1 MPSHVRPFVRR
12 KTKLSFSRLVKPFND
27 ALSLITPLK
36 SRSNRPLTFTFEHQL
51 NSLIWFHLHEHS
63 SGRELLQVLEQD
75 SFAKDYIAP
84 PDGVSKS
91 AFFEAMN
98 SRGVEQLLEVY
109 HILQRQA
116 KGQLPNRHPDLGE
129 LVAIDGTLID
139 AVASMYW
146 ADYRDGSK
154 KAKVHL
160 GFDLNRTIPEKLF
173 LSSGKADERPFVS
186 KILKPG
192 QTGVMDRYYQCHK
205 NFDEWQADEKHFV
218 CRIRKSTRKTV
229 IEQYDVPEG
238 SHVFLDVQAM
248 LGTPNQ
254 NQTERPVRVVGYK
267 VDNKEFYVATDRF
280 DLTAEEVALVY
291 KLRWDVE
298 IFFGWWKRHLK
309 VYHLIARSAHG
320 LMAQILGGLITYL
333 LLAIY
338 CQEEHQEKV
347 SINRVREL
355 RIKIRNEHAQIMD
368 DPDLYNNDEPLP
380 SDSEQGH
387 PPSAT
392 S

>member
-1 MPSHVRPFVRR
+1 MPRHFRPCTRS
-12 KTKLSFSRLVKPFND
+12 TIPFSYVRLVKPVND
-27 ALSLITPLK
+27 ALPLITPLK
-36 SRSNRPLTFTFEHQL
+36 SGSNRPLTFTFEHQL
-51 NSLIWFHLHEHS
+51 NSLIWFHLHEHA
-63 SGRELLQVLEQD
+63 SGRELLQVLDQD
-75 SFAKDYIAP
+75 VFAREHIAP
-84 PDGVSKS
+84 PDGVSRS

-98 SRGVEQLLEVY
+98 SRGVEQLLQMY
-109 HILQRQA
+109 HLLQRQA
-116 KGQLPNRHPDLGE
+116 KGLLPNRHPDLGE

-160 GFDLNRTIPEKLF
+160 GFDLNRSIPEKLF

-186 KILKPG
+186 KILTPG

-205 NFDEWQADEKHFV
+205 NFDEWQTAEKHFV
-218 CRIRKSTRKTV
+218 CRIRKSTRKTIV
-229 IEQYDVPEG
+229 EQYAVPEG
-238 SHVFLDVQAM
+238 SHIFLDVLAR

-254 NQTERPVRVVGYK
+254 NQTEKPVRVVGYRIEK
-267 VDNKEFYVATDRF
+267 KDFYVATDRF
-280 DLTAEEVALVY
+280 DLSAEDIALIY

-298 IFFGWWKRHLK
+298 IFFGWWKQHLK

-338 CQEEHQEKV
+338 CQEQHQEKV
-347 SINRVREL
+347 SLNRVREL
-355 RIKIRNEHAQIMD
+355 RINIRNELALMTGGND
-368 DPDLYNNDEPLP
+368 MPD
-380 SDSEQGH
+380 EQPDIPTDIG
-387 PPSAT
+387 PPSYA
-392 S
+392 SI

>member
-1 MPSHVRPFVRR
+1 MPRHFRPFTRS
-12 KTKLSFSRLVKPFND
+12 TFPFSYLRLVKPVKV
-27 ALSLITPLK
+27 ALPLITPLE
-36 SRSNRPLTFTFEHQL
+36 SGSNRPLTFTFEHQL
-51 NSLIWFHLHEHS
+51 NSLIWFHLHEHA
-63 SGRELLQVLEQD
+63 SGRELLQVLDQD
-75 SFAKDYIAP
+75 AFAREHIAP
-84 PDGVSKS
+84 PDGVSRS

-98 SRGVEQLLEVY
+98 SRGVEQLLEMY
-109 HILQRQA
+109 HLLQHQA
-116 KGQLPNRHPDLGE
+116 KGLLPNRHPDLGE

-160 GFDLNRTIPEKLF
+160 GFDLNRSIPEKLF

-186 KILKPG
+186 KILTPG

-205 NFDEWQADEKHFV
+205 NFDEWQRDTKHFV
-218 CRIRKSTRKTV
+218 CRIRKGTRKTIV
-229 IEQYDVPEG
+229 EQYAVTEG
-238 SHVFLDVQAM
+238 SHVFLDVLAH

-254 NQTERPVRVVGYK
+254 NQTEKPVRVVGYRIE
-267 VDNKEFYVATDRF
+267 NKDFYVATDRF
-280 DLTAEEVALVY
+280 DLSAEDIALIY

-298 IFFGWWKRHLK
+298 IFFGWWKQHLK

-338 CQEEHQEKV
+338 CQDQHQEKV
-347 SINRVREL
+347 SLNRVREL
-355 RIKIRNEHAQIMD
+355 RINIRNELAQM
-368 DPDLYNNDEPLP
+368 LGANDEREGPDNL
-380 SDSEQGH
+380 SDLGLG
-387 PPSAT
+387 PPSHAT

>member
-1 MPSHVRPFVRR
+1 M
-12 KTKLSFSRLVKPFND
+12 
-27 ALSLITPLK
+27 
-36 SRSNRPLTFTFEHQL
+36 TFTFEHQL
-51 NSLIWFHLHEHS
+51 DSLIWFHLHEHS

-98 SRGVEQLLEVY
+98 SRGVEQLLEMY

-173 LSSGKADERPFVS
+173 LSAGKADERPFVS
-186 KILKPG
+186 KILAPG

-218 CRIRKSTRKTV
+218 CRIRKSTRKAIV
-229 IEQYDVPEG
+229 EQHEVPEG
-238 SHVFLDVQAM
+238 SHVFLDVNAL

-254 NQTERPVRVVGYK
+254 NQTEKPVRVVGYK

-298 IFFGWWKRHLK
+298 IFFGWWKQHLK

-355 RIKIRNEHAQIMD
+355 RIKIRNEHTQMMD
-368 DPDLYNNDEPLP
+368 ELDLYDEGESVPDD
-380 SDSEQGH
+380 SDQGP

>member
-12 KTKLSFSRLVKPFND
+12 KTKLSYSRLVKPVND
-27 ALSLITPLK
+27 ALSLITPLE
-36 SRSNRPLTFTFEHQL
+36 SRSYRPLTFTFEHQL
-51 NSLIWFHLHEHS
+51 DSLIWFHLHEHS

-98 SRGVEQLLEVY
+98 SRGVEQLLEMY
-109 HILQRQA
+109 HVLQRQA

-173 LSSGKADERPFVS
+173 LSAGKADERPFVS
-186 KILKPG
+186 KILAPG

-205 NFDEWQADEKHFV
+205 NFDEWQADE
-218 CRIRKSTRKTV
+218 
-229 IEQYDVPEG
+229 
-238 SHVFLDVQAM
+238 
-248 LGTPNQ
+248 
-254 NQTERPVRVVGYK
+254 
-267 VDNKEFYVATDRF
+267 
-280 DLTAEEVALVY
+280 
-291 KLRWDVE
+291 
-298 IFFGWWKRHLK
+298 
-309 VYHLIARSAHG
+309 
-320 LMAQILGGLITYL
+320 
-333 LLAIY
+333 
-338 CQEEHQEKV
+338 
-347 SINRVREL
+347 
-355 RIKIRNEHAQIMD
+355 
-368 DPDLYNNDEPLP
+368 
-380 SDSEQGH
+380 
-387 PPSAT
+387 
-392 S
+392 